1 MMELFGRF
9 GRRRIALVGAV
20 FALLVLGL
28 AAWDLPRERARKM
41 PMREFVAQIEVRPGT
56 EGMEALLAQLRA
68 REEGSS
74 LRRWAK
80 ALRDEFRLWRDIEG
94 AKDAVWRLRKAAEL
108 METGDTAAA
117 IEVLEKVDRWTEGK
131 AAARDLRGQV
141 EDRLAIA
148 YLRLGEQQN
157 CFNNPHA
164 GACIVPIDRG
174 AQHKLEEG
182 STKAIAMLEERVLRR
197 KPDDYQAKWLL
208 NIAHMT
214 LGGYP
219 DQVPPQ
225 HLLPM
230 PGAIEGYAGPKFAN
244 VSDLAG
250 VDRMNNAGAA
260 VVDDFDGDGQ
270 LDIFTTSWTLDGEV
284 LLYLRAPDGRFV
296 DATAQAGLARM
307 TGGLNAIHGDFDN
320 DGDADIYL
328 MRGAWGQ
335 GGQLVPNSLLRND
348 GKGHFE
354 DATVELGLL
363 QFEPTLSSTFADLDN
378 DGWLD
383 LVVANERKNRRIPGR
398 VDIFMNR
405 KGERFEQ
412 LPAWTPAGFDCNPKS
427 VAAGDYDGDGYP
439 DLHVSCLRE
448 ANYLFR
454 NRGAGTMVAFEDVTR
469 KAGVGG
475 PVRSFASWFFDYD
488 NDGWQ
493 DLFVAPYGAG
503 DVTDTMARSFAGR
516 DPREFDAKAATP
528 ALYRNRGD
536 GTFEDVSEAVGLT
549 APDYVM
555 GSGFGDFDNDGW
567 LDMYWGTGASAYETI
582 IPNTAMWNRQGERF
596 DNITASSGLGHIQ
609 KGHGIAFGDFD
620 RDGDADIFAQL
631 GGAATG
637 DTYMNA
643 LFENL
648 GNTNRW
654 IALRLEGRRSNRSAI
669 GAVVEVEVAGDDGR
683 LRRLWRV
690 VNSGGSFGS
699 SALTQLVGLGD
710 AARVERVTVRWPAT
724 DIEQTFTGLA
734 TNRIYRIVEGQSAVQ
749 PLTTETSSFKRLP
762 SRTRH
767 RGH

>member
-1 MMELFGRF
+1 MLRRL
-9 GRRRIALVGAV
+9 GRRRMVVIGSLLALIAA
-20 FALLVLGL
+20 GL
-28 AAWDLPRERARKM
+28 AAWDLDRERLRKM
-41 PMREFVAQIEVRPGT
+41 PMQKFVERIEVRPGT
-56 EGMEALLAQLRA
+56 AGMNAMLAELRA
-68 REEGSS
+68 REQGSY

-80 ALRDEFRLWRDIEG
+80 GLLDEYRLWRDLDSAEG
-94 AKDAVWRLRKAAEL
+94 AKQHLRTASEM
-108 METGDTAAA
+108 MEAGETAAA
-117 IEVLEKVDRWTEGK
+117 IERLEKVDRWVQTEDPDGTL
-131 AAARDLRGQV
+131 ARDV
-141 EDRLAIA
+141 ENRLAIA

-164 GACIVPIDRG
+164 GACIVPIDSG
-174 AQHKLEEG
+174 AWHRLEEG
-182 STKAIAMLEERVLRR
+182 STKAIAMLEDRVLPRN
-197 KPDDYQAKWLL
+197 PDDFQAKWLL

-219 DQVPPQ
+219 DRVPPQ
-225 HLLPM
+225 HLLPI
-230 PGAIEGYAGPKFAN
+230 PGTIDGYAGPKFAN

-270 LDIFTTSWTLDGEV
+270 LDIFTTSWTLEGEV
-284 LLYLRAPDGRFV
+284 LLYLRTPDGRFV
-296 DATAQAGLARM
+296 DATAQAGLAGM

-335 GGQLVPNSLLRND
+335 GGQQVPNSLLRND
-348 GKGHFE
+348 GKGGFE

-383 LVVANERKNRRIPGR
+383 LVVANERKSRRISGR
-398 VDIFMNR
+398 IDIFMNR

-412 LPAWTPAGFDCNPKS
+412 LPAWTPADFDCNPKS
-427 VAAGDYDGDGYP
+427 VAAGDYDGDFYP
-439 DLHVSCLRE
+439 DLHISCLRE
-448 ANYLFR
+448 SNYLFR
-454 NRGAGTMVAFEDVTR
+454 NRGAGNGVAFEDVTQA
-469 KAGVGG
+469 AGVGK
-475 PVRSFASWFFDYD
+475 PERSFASWFFDYD

-503 DVTDTMARSFAGR
+503 KITDTMARSFAGR

-536 GTFEDVSEAVGLT
+536 GTFEDVSKAAGLT
-549 APDYVM
+549 APNYVM

-567 LDMYWGTGASAYETI
+567 LDMYWGTGASPYETI
-582 IPNTAMWNRQGERF
+582 IPNTAMWNRQGMRF
-596 DNITASSGLGHIQ
+596 EQITASSGLGHLQ

-620 RDGDADIFAQL
+620 RDGDADIFSQL
-631 GGAATG
+631 GGAAKG

-648 GNTNRW
+648 GNENRW
-654 IALRLEGRRSNRSAI
+654 LSLRIEGRQSNRSAI
-669 GAVVEVEVAGDDGR
+669 GALVKVEVVDKTGR
-683 LRRLWRV
+683 RRELWRV

-724 DIEQTFTGLA
+724 GLEQSYTGLA
-734 TNRIYRIVEGQSAVQ
+734 PDRSYRIVEGKRDGEPIAAK
-749 PLTTETSSFKRLP
+749 PAPFKRLLRKTDH
-762 SRTRH
+762 S
-767 RGH
+767 GH